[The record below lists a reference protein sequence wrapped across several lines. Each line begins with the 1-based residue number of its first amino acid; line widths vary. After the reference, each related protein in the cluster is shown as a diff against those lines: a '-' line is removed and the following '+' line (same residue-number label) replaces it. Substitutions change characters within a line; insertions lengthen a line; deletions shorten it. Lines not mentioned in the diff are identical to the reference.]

1 MTTKLKASKRI
12 STLPLR
18 PEVDFPICPFC
29 QCKSH
34 DPPQIIFNRLMAT
47 YRLEE
52 TVGRRTDKK
61 CRNSPAVTLRISTGL
76 SSLQPFTPLPLREGN
91 SFRKKFD
98 CLRKGLFGT
107 RNKRFSTFEQKRKKT
122 LSPIQ
127 TRWSWEV
134 GPSTIY
140 LQSNKVVVEKKGVIA
155 LYHFLGATGERACTI
170 AMAHYA
176 NVVLAD

>member
-29 QCKSH
+29 KCKLH

-61 CRNSPAVTLRISTGL
+61 CRNSSAVTWWISIGL
-76 SSLQPFTPLPLREGN
+76 SSLQPFIPLPLRERN
-91 SFRKKFD
+91 RFTKNFD

-107 RNKRFSTFEQKRKKT
+107 RNKRFSTFEQKKEKKT
-122 LSPIQ
+122 FKSYSDSMKWDPRRF
-127 TRWSWEV
+127 TF
-134 GPSTIY
+134 
-140 LQSNKVVVEKKGVIA
+140 KVIKS
-155 LYHFLGATGERACTI
+155 
-170 AMAHYA
+170 
-176 NVVLAD
+176 